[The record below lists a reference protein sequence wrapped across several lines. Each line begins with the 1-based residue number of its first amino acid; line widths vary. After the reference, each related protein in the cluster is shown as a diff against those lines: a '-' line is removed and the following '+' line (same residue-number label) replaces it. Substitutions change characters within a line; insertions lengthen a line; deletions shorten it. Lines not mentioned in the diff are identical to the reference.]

1 MFPCCLFFIIF
12 FVSRVF
18 GVRIHSPAVAPR
30 CRAPNLLPS
39 FYWLLCCFFVLF
51 AFVLFSKWSLIS
63 EDGDRDAVGSR
74 FRFYF
79 SFLFFCCRL
88 VRFVVLLF
96 VFCWWPEQVAY
107 FGRRRDE
114 WRASMS
120 PRLSP
125 ARRRR
130 SHRRSTR
137 VSLGPDRDRLRAQFA
152 CHLHA
157 ICINLHADRPIGCG

>member
-1 MFPCCLFFIIF
+1 MISFVPFVSLLPFFIIF

-79 SFLFFCCRL
+79 SFLYFVVVWFVSSFFCLC
-88 VRFVVLLF
+88 FVGGRSR
-96 VFCWWPEQVAY
+96 WPISVDDVTN
-107 FGRRRDE
+107 G
-114 WRASMS
+114 
-120 PRLSP
+120 
-125 ARRRR
+125 ARRCRR
-130 SHRRSTR
+130 GFHRRVDAGAIDDRRACRS
-137 VSLGPDRDRLRAQFA
+137 GPIAIAFGPN
-152 CHLHA
+152 LHA
-157 ICINLHADRPIGCG
+157 ICMPFA